1 MPHRSKMVWLV
12 RHADTEWSLSGRH
25 TSRTDIP
32 LIPRGVERARELGPI
47 LAREQFHLVLT
58 SPRQRARQTAEL
70 TGFGARAIVD
80 PDLAEWDYGD
90 YEGLTSD
97 EIHQR
102 VPGWDLWT
110 TPCPNGETIHQVAAR
125 CSQVI
130 ERVEAVPGNSLLFA
144 HGHVLRMLAALWL
157 ELPESRGRSFALKAG
172 SIGVLGYEHDVRVL
186 WQWDRVDDFTGH

>member
-1 MPHRSKMVWLV
+1 MVWLV

-25 TSRTDIP
+25 TSRTDLP
-32 LIPRGVERARELGPI
+32 LIPRGVERARALGPI
-47 LAREQFHLVLT
+47 LAREQFQLVLT
-58 SPRQRARQTAEL
+58 SPRLRARQTAEL
-70 TGFGARAIVD
+70 TGFGASAVVD
-80 PDLAEWDYGD
+80 QDLCEWDYGD
-90 YEGLTSD
+90 YEGLTSA

-125 CSQVI
+125 CSHVI
-130 ERVEAVPGNSLLFA
+130 ERVEAVPGTSLLFA

-157 ELPESRGRSFALKAG
+157 ELPETRGRSFALKAG

-186 WQWDRVDDFTGH
+186 WQWDRVDDFQGH